1 MKFYNNSGNPR
12 LTQFASGH
20 QVEYVYTPSGQK
32 VREIHRSPKS
42 IVIGGMLPGPN
53 EMVADTTDYIG
64 PAIYRGGKP
73 EMVRYAGGYASLSES
88 GTKYVPAFHHY
99 ITDYLGNNRAVVRA
113 SDGAF
118 VQVTYYYPWGSVY
131 GDMGTGASLQP
142 YKYGDKELDLTAGV
156 ARYDYSARAYYAAIP
171 HFDRPDALAGKYPHI
186 SPYAFCANNPV
197 NVTDPTGNAINM
209 WAINESDKKFKK
221 NTTLS
226 TINDLI
232 VITGLSVYLDG
243 NTRLQYQKDDNGS
256 PMIKQTV
263 DKNGNSVDAGS
274 KTARDFLM
282 KVIDD
287 KDVVDIS
294 YSNKSITDGP
304 KNQIALNFD
313 QIDSFV
319 KGAVGVDGNTLGFGM
334 TFLHELH
341 HTKVGGG
348 LKDDPDNWG
357 TGPVVDNMNKIREEL
372 NNQGFNYGERT
383 NYRGIQTDEGKI
395 IPFNKS
401 ALGSLKNGLRMRKG
415 DKYIRY

>member
-1 MKFYNNSGNPR
+1 
-12 LTQFASGH
+12 
-20 QVEYVYTPSGQK
+20 
-32 VREIHRSPKS
+32 
-42 IVIGGMLPGPN
+42 
-53 EMVADTTDYIG
+53 
-64 PAIYRGGKP
+64 
-73 EMVRYAGGYASLSES
+73 
-88 GTKYVPAFHHY
+88 
-99 ITDYLGNNRAVVRA
+99 
-113 SDGAF
+113 
-118 VQVTYYYPWGSVY
+118 
-131 GDMGTGASLQP
+131 
-142 YKYGDKELDLTAGV
+142 LTAGV

-171 HFDRPDALAGKYPHI
+171 RFDRPDALAGKYPHI

-209 WAINESDKKFKK
+209 WAINESDKKLKK